1 VVAACATSAYDVR
14 RARSNCV
21 CCGLS
26 DLKIADVVRDAEI
39 LAEAREAAFAVAE
52 ADPRL
57 DDPTHAAMR
66 RHFARTA
73 PKSLG
78 FARVG

>member
-1 VVAACATSAYDVR
+1 
-14 RARSNCV
+14 
-21 CCGLS
+21 
-26 DLKIADVVRDAEI
+26 VVRDAEI

-57 DDPTHAAMR
+57 ASPTNAAMR
-66 RHFARTA
+66 AHFARTA